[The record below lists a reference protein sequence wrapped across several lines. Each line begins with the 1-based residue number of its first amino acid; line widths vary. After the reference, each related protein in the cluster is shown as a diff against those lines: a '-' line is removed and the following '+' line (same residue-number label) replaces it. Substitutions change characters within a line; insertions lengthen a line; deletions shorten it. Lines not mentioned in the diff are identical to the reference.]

1 MQKKCYSSIMENI
14 ELVNQTIAKNLIFYR
29 KAAGLTQA
37 EVAQKINYSDKS
49 VSKWESGNGVP
60 DIYIL
65 MQLADL
71 FGVTVN
77 DLIGVGEKVA
87 PIDSRKKRNRLHLLI
102 MLLSSGIVWLL
113 ATSLFVCSNLIAP
126 ERAWWLYFLFAI
138 PVNAIVLIVFSGV
151 WKYKTLNFISVSV
164 LIWTLITA
172 IFVLLNVTV
181 GSQTRKWWLLYVL
194 GAPVQLLEIEWTHF
208 RYRLKRAK
216 ASKGLFT
223 KPERK
228 RNRKEKEKGAEG

>member
-1 MQKKCYSSIMENI
+1 MENI

-29 KAAGLTQA
+29 KASGLTQA

-65 MQLADL
+65 IQLADL

-77 DLIGVGEKVA
+77 DLIGTGEKAA
-87 PIDSRKKRNRLHLLI
+87 PVDTRKKRNGLHLLI

-113 ATSLFVCSNLIAP
+113 ATSLFVCSNFIAP
-126 ERAWWLYFLFAI
+126 GRAWWLYFLFAI

-172 IFVLLNVTV
+172 VYVLLNVTV
-181 GSQTRKWWLLYVL
+181 GSETRKWWLLYVL

-208 RYRLKRAK
+208 RFWLK
-216 ASKGLFT
+216 KGRGQKKLFT

-228 RNRKEKEKGAEG
+228 RARKEEKKESEG